1 MKLPEQSPPAPPTNT
16 WLQRLVQRLKEPSGW
31 VPRYKHD
38 EFPTG
43 IDVGIQRRRDLRSV
57 LADAS
62 LAEIEQAIAD
72 QRKYKNDLYYAHEEA
87 VELLNDII
95 SIKNGTAGI

>member
-1 MKLPEQSPPAPPTNT
+1 MKLSEQTPPAAPTNT
-16 WLQRLVQRLKEPSGW
+16 WLVRLVQRLKEPSGW
-31 VPRYKHD
+31 VPRWKGDDYPNMA
-38 EFPTG
+38 EG
-43 IDVGIQRRRDLRSV
+43 IKQRRRDLRSV

-72 QRKYKNDLYYAHEEA
+72 QRKYVNDLYYAHRNAEQ
-87 VELLNDII
+87 LLSDMR